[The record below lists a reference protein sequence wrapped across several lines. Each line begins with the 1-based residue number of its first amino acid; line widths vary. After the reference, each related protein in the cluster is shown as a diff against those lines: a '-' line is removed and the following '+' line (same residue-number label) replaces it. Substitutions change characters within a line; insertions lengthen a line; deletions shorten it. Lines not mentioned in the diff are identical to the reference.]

1 MVLLMFTT
9 ACLPDAPR
17 SMKAVWCAIFNTLT
31 GLKTIV
37 QPMQLPLLTSSE
49 CCKRHNAS
57 WVVDPSSYMTGLPI
71 HPYICHLYRLALP
84 PCELQV
90 CWSDLSSQL
99 PYPPLP
105 SSLPSLSPHPFL
117 PSPLILSSI
126 PSLPYPFLNPLS
138 PLSLPRSPLPPSPL
152 IPPPAPVWVVQE
164 HSVCSVLYWSS
175 WRWRVSWTSS
185 SPSTHSDNSSR
196 ASSALWWGFNLV
208 IQQFV

>member
-1 MVLLMFTT
+1 MFTT

-37 QPMQLPLLTSSE
+37 QPMQLPLSTSSE

-57 WVVDPSSYMTGLPI
+57 WVVDPSLYMTGLPI

-99 PYPPLP
+99 PHPPLP
-105 SSLPSLSPHPFL
+105 SSLSLSPSSFPRSP
-117 PSPLILSSI
+117 PSLI
-126 PSLPYPFLNPLS
+126 PSLIPS
-138 PLSLPRSPLPPSPL
+138 PPLPPHPSTST
-152 IPPPAPVWVVQE
+152 
-164 HSVCSVLYWSS
+164 SVGRAGTFCVLSSVLEQLKVEGIVDIFFTIHSL
-175 WRWRVSWTSS
+175 RQQQPGIVSTMV
-185 SPSTHSDNSSR
+185 R
-196 ASSALWWGFNLV
+196 L
-208 IQQFV
+208 